1 MVQLHYF
8 TFEIKLDN
16 NHKSVCHFLWLIT
29 NWQID
34 FRLLR
39 HTTDT
44 TGKSVCIRRL
54 HVCTRSPLH
63 WPTLEFLSLW
73 KESAWNFCLSH
84 NICGENR
91 CVTKSWNDSIYSPC
105 SKRCSTRSLHLW
117 HFSRKT
123 NKWNRPGLNFTLGF
137 RDELIFQSKQ
147 KWNAR
152 AGCDAWQL
160 RGFLPHPRTSQIF
173 SSGFYFCI
181 KTKDILGITKRPCS
195 VVI

>member
-1 MVQLHYF
+1 MSLSLANYELADWFSTVASHYRHNR
-8 TFEIKLDN
+8 EICM
-16 NHKSVCHFLWLIT
+16 HS
-29 NWQID
+29 QA
-34 FRLLR
+34 
-39 HTTDT
+39 
-44 TGKSVCIRRL
+44 RRL
-54 HVCTRSPLH
+54 HVCTRSPLPPPPLSLIVWH
-63 WPTLEFLSLW
+63 WPTLEFLSFW

-137 RDELIFQSKQ
+137 RDELVFQSKQ

-160 RGFLPHPRTSQIF
+160 RGFRSTPRTSQIF
-173 SSGFYFCI
+173 SSGLDFYI
-181 KTKDILGITKRPCS
+181 KRKDILSITKRPFS
-195 VVI
+195 IIL